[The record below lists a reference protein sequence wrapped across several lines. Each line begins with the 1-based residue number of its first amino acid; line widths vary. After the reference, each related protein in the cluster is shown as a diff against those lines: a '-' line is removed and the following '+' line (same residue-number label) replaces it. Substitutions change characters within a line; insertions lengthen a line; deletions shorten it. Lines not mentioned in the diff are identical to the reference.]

1 VTRMGPSSNRQGI
14 GTLIFILVGP
24 IVWAAHL
31 TLVYGSQSSL
41 CAFNAGE
48 DGSGGNSAVVAIIL
62 FATIAG
68 IGAVGFS
75 AVHPS
80 FVHALIARAA
90 PPAEQAEFIV
100 TIMRILAGLSILA
113 MLYAGLG
120 AIILP
125 ACHQLR

>member
-1 VTRMGPSSNRQGI
+1 MGSSSNRQGI

-41 CAFNAGE
+41 CAFDLGE
-48 DGSGGNSAVVAIIL
+48 DGSGGNRAVVGIIL

-68 IGAVGFS
+68 IAAVGFS

-80 FVHALIARAA
+80 FVHALITRAA
-90 PPAEQAEFIV
+90 PPAEQAGFIV
-100 TIMRILAGLSILA
+100 TIMRILAGLSMLA

-125 ACHQLR
+125 ACHPLR

>member
-1 VTRMGPSSNRQGI
+1 MTRMEPSSNRQGI
-14 GTLIFILVGP
+14 GTLIFILTGP

-41 CAFNAGE
+41 CAFNAG
-48 DGSGGNSAVVAIIL
+48 DGSGGNSTVVAIIL
-62 FATIAG
+62 FATIAS
-68 IGAVGFS
+68 IAAVGFS
-75 AVHPS
+75 AVHPG

-100 TIMRILAGLSILA
+100 TIMRILAGLSMLA

>member
-1 VTRMGPSSNRQGI
+1 MG
-14 GTLIFILVGP
+14 
-24 IVWAAHL
+24 H
-31 TLVYGSQSSL
+31 
-41 CAFNAGE
+41 
-48 DGSGGNSAVVAIIL
+48 GNPDAVVVIIL

-68 IGAVGFS
+68 IAAVGFS
-75 AVHPS
+75 AVHPA

-90 PPAEQAEFIV
+90 PPAEQAGFIV
-100 TIMRILAGLSILA
+100 TIMRILAGLSMLA